1 MQLYQQE
8 YIANLKE
15 IVMLT
20 MGERREKL
28 SFEAYLEQSDRKRR
42 RGEELVKRNMKLLRE
57 GLFPVLDH
65 IYAADE
71 TEISELREFAGE
83 LTGGKED
90 LDGGIILPDS
100 QGIAEPGQD
109 EEGSEGDDPGIVLPW
124 YGILRFVQ

>member
-65 IYAADE
+65 IYDADE

-90 LDGGIILPDS
+90 LDGGLYCQIHKALLSLARMRKD
-100 QGIAEPGQD
+100 
-109 EEGSEGDDPGIVLPW
+109 
-124 YGILRFVQ
+124 R

>member
-57 GLFPVLDH
+57 GLFFQPVGKR
-65 IYAADE
+65 E
-71 TEISELREFAGE
+71 TDI
-83 LTGGKED
+83 
-90 LDGGIILPDS
+90 
-100 QGIAEPGQD
+100 
-109 EEGSEGDDPGIVLPW
+109 
-124 YGILRFVQ
+124 